1 MRTKVN
7 YSDIYDVNKKT
18 GALILGANRL
28 DDYATKFLNKYCKE
42 ALVNPMPIPVESILS
57 KMNLTIVEQRLSS
70 NLDIFGCCLLLDSEV
85 KIYNSKTKQYEDKFF
100 KVGTI
105 LIDPVSS
112 IMYGEGA
119 KRNTLIHE
127 MLHWEKDKA
136 YFTILKLKNKRA
148 AEKLYPI
155 MCRQSES
162 FYEPPSGKQTKEN
175 EVRWLEWQA
184 HKLAPRILMPK
195 KSFRKKA
202 EESLRIE
209 SITCRELVKEI
220 SEFFKVSQESSKYRL
235 FEVGLEDVLKKLD
248 DFDSV
253 FEDMLSKNEYE
264 KISAVDA
271 INMLNNSQSLAR
283 WVSKG
288 KYIFADGYF
297 VKADKQY
304 VKYENGQLFLTTKA
318 KRNLVKC
325 VINIRVKRN
334 VDYLE
339 HSADPIGA
347 KLFKVV
353 GIDNRLYSFHPK
365 FQTSVAEETDAAY
378 DGFVN
383 HILDY
388 DEDTEIEFAKLL
400 GDPKSSLCNCLWF
413 LFQKRKWKYPESFN
427 DQTLVHSAY
436 HGRIKNNTANNMNS
450 NTFFAICVG
459 LKLPIRKIQ
468 KLLSKTKFNINEFED
483 PEKTY
488 LRIIEEIPGL
498 PISDFNE
505 LLEKLGMKELG
516 SEIKAL

>member
-1 MRTKVN
+1 
-7 YSDIYDVNKKT
+7 
-18 GALILGANRL
+18 
-28 DDYATKFLNKYCKE
+28 
-42 ALVNPMPIPVESILS
+42 
-57 KMNLTIVEQRLSS
+57 
-70 NLDIFGCCLLLDSEV
+70 
-85 KIYNSKTKQYEDKFF
+85 
-100 KVGTI
+100 
-105 LIDPVSS
+105 
-112 IMYGEGA
+112 
-119 KRNTLIHE
+119 
-127 MLHWEKDKA
+127 
-136 YFTILKLKNKRA
+136 
-148 AEKLYPI
+148 
-155 MCRQSES
+155 
-162 FYEPPSGKQTKEN
+162 
-175 EVRWLEWQA
+175 
-184 HKLAPRILMPK
+184 MPK
-195 KSFRKKA
+195 ESFRKKA
-202 EESLRIE
+202 EESLRIK

-248 DFDSV
+248 DFDLV

-283 WVSKG
+283 WVLKG
-288 KYIFADGYF
+288 KYIFAHGYF
-297 VKADKQY
+297 VKADKQC

-318 KRNLVKC
+318 KRNLAKC
-325 VINIRVKRN
+325 VINISVKHN

-365 FQTSVAEETDAAY
+365 FQKSVAEETDVAY
-378 DGFVN
+378 NGFVN

-427 DQTLVHSAY
+427 EQTLVHSVY

-468 KLLSKTKFNINEFED
+468 KLLSKAKFNINEFED

-516 SEIKAL
+516 SEIKVL

>member
-1 MRTKVN
+1 M
-7 YSDIYDVNKKT
+7 
-18 GALILGANRL
+18 L
-28 DDYATKFLNKYCKE
+28 
-42 ALVNPMPIPVESILS
+42 
-57 KMNLTIVEQRLSS
+57 
-70 NLDIFGCCLLLDSEV
+70 
-85 KIYNSKTKQYEDKFF
+85 
-100 KVGTI
+100 
-105 LIDPVSS
+105 
-112 IMYGEGA
+112 
-119 KRNTLIHE
+119 RN
-127 MLHWEKDKA
+127 
-136 YFTILKLKNKRA
+136 
-148 AEKLYPI
+148 
-155 MCRQSES
+155 
-162 FYEPPSGKQTKEN
+162 
-175 EVRWLEWQA
+175 
-184 HKLAPRILMPK
+184 
-195 KSFRKKA
+195 
-202 EESLRIE
+202 E
-209 SITCRELVKEI
+209 SITCRELVKKI

-248 DFDSV
+248 DFDSA
-253 FEDMLSKNEYE
+253 FEDILSKNEYE

-283 WVSKG
+283 WISKG

-304 VKYENGQLFLTTKA
+304 VKYENGQLLLTAKA
-318 KRNLVKC
+318 KRNLAKC
-325 VINIRVKRN
+325 VINIRVKHN

-400 GDPKSSLCNCLWF
+400 GNPKSSLCNCLWF

-427 DQTLVHSAY
+427 EQTLVHSAY

-468 KLLSKTKFNINEFED
+468 KLLSKAKFNINEFED